1 MNFLI
6 KMKLQ
11 EIINNRVALVMF
23 ILSLVISFYISYNI
37 ITEEKMIEV
46 GTNDFVRGNSVSNSN
61 SLSLYTCI
69 TKCLFAFLLGG
80 IVNDMKFIKIGLV

>member
-37 ITEEKMIEV
+37 ITEQKKISV
-46 GTNDFVRGNSVSNSN
+46 GTNDCVKGSSGTNGN